1 MAFRAVEIEVWLVI
15 PSFVSKFQD
24 RRAKFQDRRA
34 KANLTVQLGDATLRP
49 SQSGLRL
56 TKLRRLKRFPQENAS
71 HGGTFG

>member
-15 PSFVSKFQD
+15 PSFVS
-24 RRAKFQDRRA
+24 KFQDRRA